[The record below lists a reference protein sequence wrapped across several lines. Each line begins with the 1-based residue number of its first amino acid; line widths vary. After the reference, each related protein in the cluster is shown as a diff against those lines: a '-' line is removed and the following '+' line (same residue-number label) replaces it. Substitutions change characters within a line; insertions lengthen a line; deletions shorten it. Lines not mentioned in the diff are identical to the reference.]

1 MKKYPLLQK
10 IGKILSA
17 AAGRIAALAQNVEAL
32 PGKIPEILALLF
44 YAAAHLGM
52 AVVHEPF
59 FDEAEAW
66 QIARC
71 VSLRTLFLETTH
83 YEGHPPLWHLIL
95 MPFAKAGAPYEVSL
109 SLVSLAIM
117 GTAVFLILRYA
128 PFPRLV
134 RLLLPFTYFF
144 FYQYGVIS
152 RVYCVMTLDFVLL
165 AMAYRRRNERPG
177 RYVAVLILMCLTLA
191 YGLVI
196 AGGLAIV
203 WLWEIRC
210 EKAWK
215 PNGQADG
222 NEGVRRTYESR
233 DGQNSR
239 RTASR
244 SIREIVRGYAA
255 DRRIRWLAVLLA
267 AALGVI
273 WMIMPRPDTY
283 AAVSVTPDTIEN
295 PLIVRLLYTFFVL
308 PSDAIL
314 TDIYSN
320 HLRLS
325 QAYLMPSALC
335 SGVLIGILIWGMLLY
350 FGRKRGTVL
359 LLVLPYSL
367 FAVFSAVVYVSIHH
381 IGIGLLYFCFW
392 CWVTAQS
399 RDSGNCMA
407 ERRLPEENA
416 AGETGRRS
424 PEESAVR
431 PAEQNLSERKDG
443 VTSDRGMAVGTAAVA
458 QCAAVL
464 LGTLAMFVS
473 LYWTGMACRTDI
485 AKNYAPGRNEAAF
498 IRKYGLDRYRMMTG
512 WLIAYDEEG
521 NVWLTDI
528 NESSMAVNLAP
539 YFEHNLFFN
548 FNGGRDE
555 RNYITHIH
563 PSDEETRRQYEI
575 WAKEEP
581 PGVLW
586 MIPELSAVYGGTV
599 TMRDYAPVYQGDV
612 WQVWKAGASY
622 YVSDIHVRRD
632 LLEETGLHPLQ
643 YGN

>member
-1 MKKYPLLQK
+1 MKDYPLLQK
-10 IGKILSA
+10 IGKTLLA
-17 AAGRIAALAQNVEAL
+17 AAGRIVAFARKAEDV
-32 PGKIPEILALLF
+32 PGKIPEIMILLL

-95 MPFAKAGAPYEVSL
+95 MPLAKAGAPYELSL
-109 SLVSLAIM
+109 TLVSLLFV
-117 GTAVFLILRYA
+117 GTAVFLILWYA

-152 RVYCVMTLDFVLL
+152 RVYCVMVLAFVLL
-165 AMAYRRRNERPG
+165 AMAYGRRNEKPG
-177 RYVAVLILMCLTLA
+177 RYVSALVFLCVTMA

-196 AGGLAIV
+196 AGGLALV
-203 WLWEIRC
+203 WLWEIVNEGRHRQDRHSGEDERGC
-210 EKAWK
+210 GKRK
-215 PNGQADG
+215 GRNGQNDQGMAG
-222 NEGVRRTYESR
+222 SL
-233 DGQNSR
+233 
-239 RTASR
+239 
-244 SIREIVRGYAA
+244 IRKRLKGYVT

-267 AALGVI
+267 AAIGVL
-273 WMIMPRPDTY
+273 WMIMPRTDTY
-283 AAVSVTPDTIEN
+283 AMASAASETVETPFA
-295 PLIVRLLYTFFVL
+295 VRLLYTFFVL
-308 PSDAIL
+308 PSDVLL
-314 TDIYSN
+314 TDIYSE

-325 QAYLMPSALC
+325 QAYLMPSAMF
-335 SGVLIGILIWGMLLY
+335 SGVLIGILIWSILLY
-350 FGRKRGTVL
+350 YGRKRGTAL
-359 LLVLPYSL
+359 LLLLPYGL
-367 FAVFSAVVYVSIHH
+367 FAVFAAAVYVSIHH

-392 CWVTAQS
+392 CWVTMQS
-399 RDSGNCMA
+399 GDDGDCAAKPCPSGKGAMRPKGQDLSGENDSACNKA
-407 ERRLPEENA
+407 A
-416 AGETGRRS
+416 AGEMLFGAAA
-424 PEESAVR
+424 AVR
-431 PAEQNLSERKDG
+431 
-443 VTSDRGMAVGTAAVA
+443 
-458 QCAAVL
+458 CAAIL
-464 LGTLAMFVS
+464 LGSLAMFVS
-473 LYWTGMACRTDI
+473 LYWTGAACALDI
-485 AKNYAPGRNEAAF
+485 DRNYAPGRNEAAF
-498 IRKYGLDRYRMMTG
+498 IQEHGLDRYRMMTG

-521 NVWLTDI
+521 NVRLTDI
-528 NESSMAVNLAP
+528 NQCSMSVNLAP

-563 PSDEETRRQYEI
+563 PSEEETRRQYES

-586 MIPELSAVYGGTV
+586 MMPELSAVYDGTV
-599 TMRDYAPVYQGDV
+599 TMRDYAQVYQGDV

-622 YVSDIHVRRD
+622 YVSDIYVRRE

-643 YGN
+643 YGE